1 MFLGGDLG
9 GTKTLLALA
18 EQDAAGGIRIVRQQR
33 FASADYPTFERMLDE
48 FLADRPSIDAACF
61 GVAGPTDGRNAK
73 LTYLPWS
80 LAASELGRRFA
91 IPRVTLAND
100 FAAAAHGLP
109 LVEPE
114 SIVTL
119 HAGQPVERAPRVILG
134 AGTGLGVAGLVWQGA
149 GYRVIAGEG
158 GHIGFAPQTSQQG
171 ELWRWLLERNGRVTT
186 EDIVSG
192 PGLARIHAFLGGR
205 PHPVPPGDLLRGEGD
220 GALGSSP
227 LGGAQPEEIGSAALA
242 GNDPLA
248 SDALRLWLECY
259 GAFAGDLA
267 LHWLARG
274 GVYLA
279 GGIASKLL
287 PGTDNAPFIEAFL
300 AKREHRSLVQDMP
313 VRLVTDENLGLR
325 GTLALASEHGVATSG
340 A

>member
-18 EQDAAGGIRIVRQQR
+18 GKDAAGAIRIVRQQR
-33 FASADYPTFERMLDE
+33 YASADYPTFDTLLDE
-48 FLADRPSIDAACF
+48 FLADRPSITAACF
-61 GVAGPTDGRNAK
+61 GVAGPTDGRNAR

-80 LAASELGRRFA
+80 LAADELERRFA

-109 LVEPE
+109 LVEAD

-119 HAGQPVERAPRVILG
+119 HAGQPIERAPRVILG
-134 AGTGLGVAGLVWQGA
+134 AGTGLGVAGLVWQGD

-158 GHIGFAPQTSQQG
+158 GHMGFAPQTSQQG
-171 ELWRWLLERNGRVTT
+171 ELWRWLLEKNGRVTT

-192 PGLARIHAFLGGR
+192 PGLARIYAFFGGR
-205 PHPVPPGDLLRGEGD
+205 PRQ
-220 GALGSSP
+220 A
-227 LGGAQPEEIGSAALA
+227 EEIGNAALA
-242 GNDPLA
+242 GSDPLA
-248 SDALRLWLECY
+248 SAALRLWLECY

-274 GVYLA
+274 GVHLA
-279 GGIASKLL
+279 GGIAAKLL
-287 PGTDNAPFIEAFL
+287 PGTDASPFIEAFL
-300 AKREHRSLVQDMP
+300 AKREHRHLALDMP
-313 VRLVTDENLGLR
+313 IRLVTDESLGLR
-325 GTLALASEHGVATSG
+325 GTLALAAG
-340 A
+340 

>member
-1 MFLGGDLG
+1 MILGGDLG

-18 EQDAAGGIRIVRQQR
+18 EKEAAGGMRIVRQQR
-33 FASADYPTFERMLDE
+33 FASADYPTFEQMLDE
-48 FLADRPSIDAACF
+48 FLAGSPSVDAACF

-80 LAASELGRRFA
+80 LAASELERRFA

-109 LVEPE
+109 LVETE
-114 SIVTL
+114 RILTL
-119 HAGQPVERAPRVILG
+119 HAGQPIEHAPRVILG
-134 AGTGLGVAGLVWQGA
+134 AGTGLGVAGLVWQGD

-158 GHIGFAPQTSQQG
+158 GHIGFAPQTAEQG
-171 ELWRWLLERNGRVTT
+171 ELWRWLLEGNGRVTT

-192 PGLARIHAFLGGR
+192 PGLARIYAFICGR
-205 PHPVPPGDLLRGEGD
+205 PRPEGSPPGGE
-220 GALGSSP
+220 
-227 LGGAQPEEIGSAALA
+227 QPETIGNAALA
-242 GNDPLA
+242 SSDPLA
-248 SDALRLWLECY
+248 VKALNLWLACY

-279 GGIASKLL
+279 GGIAAKLL
-287 PGTDNAPFIEAFL
+287 PGTDANPFIEAFL
-300 AKREHRSLVQDMP
+300 AKREHRHLALDMP
-313 VRLVTDENLGLR
+313 IRLVTDESLGLR
-325 GTLALASEHGVATSG
+325 GTLALAAG
-340 A
+340 